1 MATRGTYQIDGN
13 PMLYNHWDNYPSGT
27 AVHLAEVIKAHG
39 KLDYFSVIRGMPK
52 TDPID
57 SPFNCGA
64 EFHYVIKGGRIE
76 CYAIPY
82 CENGEN
88 KLLLQSSDTI
98 ENWLNANIELGAED
112 VPADWKILKIHNGY
126 YMTETQ
132 AREKAKREW
141 RHAVEAFEKGWT
153 GNASSAFN
161 SLFQFTRTAGIHFPE
176 MLAEY
181 ISKYSP
187 AFAKAYGHE
196 TTSLFDSYALGEKA
210 VCLGGVVV

>member
-27 AVHLAEVIKAHG
+27 AVQLAEVIKSQG

-52 TDPID
+52 TDPIE

-64 EFHYVIKGGRIE
+64 EFHYIIQGGRIE

-98 ENWLNANIELGAED
+98 ENWINANLELGAED
-112 VPADWKILKIHNGY
+112 VPADWKIIKIHDGY
-126 YMTETQ
+126 FMTETQ
-132 AREKAKREW
+132 AKEKAQKDWEQ
-141 RHAVEAFEKGWT
+141 AVHSFSKGWT
-153 GNASSAFN
+153 GNASSAFHE
-161 SLFQFTRTAGIHFPE
+161 LFKFTRKAGIHFPE

-181 ISKYSP
+181 VAKYSP
-187 AFAKAYGHE
+187 AFAKAYGHAD
-196 TTSLFDSYALGEKA
+196 TSLFDSYALGGE
-210 VCLGGVVV
+210 V